1 MFLANLFYQLR
12 LQGKLGGFHT
22 VLRIDTMG
30 TSMRQLFPLLAVSLA
45 LTAWFASPNAAFAAP
60 TQGSLIKLTCP
71 AGAPADHPCKAVYF
85 YGHDN
90 RRHAFPNEK
99 VFFTWYTGFST
110 VQNVST
116 AFLASIAL
124 GGNVTYRPGIK
135 MVKFQSLD
143 RVYAVTLGGTLS
155 WVKTESSA
163 ALLYG
168 ADWNKKID
176 DISDTFFSDYR
187 FGSDINNAT
196 DYDKTTEL
204 TAATTIDQNL
214 VSTSRTE
221 KVITTR
227 GTFDTEIVALHKSRF
242 EMITDTGDT
251 VDCSNGCATKP
262 LADYVAENVATI
274 GIHGTYFCPPDY
286 TNCAGKTNT
295 FLGPVYNTA
304 AGVMLNAGDL
314 PIHEGPMI
322 AMATDGRYEFYHRTK
337 DFNHSFTLGAA
348 LANYPS
354 LVENG
359 TVIVESEARLAET
372 NPTVKSIRGG
382 IGFNDRFVYLVIVHS
397 ATVTDLAYVMQTL
410 GATSA
415 LNLDGG
421 GSAAL
426 WYDGAYTF
434 GPGRSLPNAILFKQR

>member
-1 MFLANLFYQLR
+1 
-12 LQGKLGGFHT
+12 
-22 VLRIDTMG
+22 
-30 TSMRQLFPLLAVSLA
+30 MRQLFPLLVVSLA
-45 LTAWFASPNAAFAAP
+45 GVAWLASPSAALAAP
-60 TQGSLIKLTCP
+60 TPGSLIKLTCP
-71 AGAPADHPCKAVYF
+71 AGAAADHPCKAVYF

-110 VQNVST
+110 VQNVSA

-135 MVKFQSLD
+135 MVKFASLD
-143 RVYAVTLGGTLS
+143 KVYAVALGGTLN
-155 WVKTESSA
+155 WIKTESSA
-163 ALLYG
+163 ASLYG
-168 ADWNKKID
+168 GDWNKKID

-187 FGSDINNAT
+187 FGTDITNT
-196 DYDKTTEL
+196 VDYDKTTEL
-204 TAATTIDQNL
+204 AVATTIDQNL
-214 VSTSRTE
+214 ISTSRSE
-221 KVITTR
+221 KVVTTR
-227 GTFDTEIVALHKSRF
+227 GTFDAEIITLHKSRF
-242 EMITDTGDT
+242 SMITDTGDT
-251 VDCSNGCATKP
+251 TDCSNGCTTKT
-262 LADYVAENVATI
+262 LADYVAENGATI

-286 TNCAGKTNT
+286 ADCAGKTNT

-322 AMATDGRYEFYHRTK
+322 ASATDGRYFFYHRTK
-337 DFNHSFTLGAA
+337 DFNNSVTLGAA

-359 TVIVESEARLAET
+359 SVIVESEARLAET
-372 NPTVKSIRGG
+372 NPTTKSIRGG
-382 IGFNDRFVYLVIVHS
+382 IGFNDRFLYLVIVHN

-410 GATSA
+410 GATFA
-415 LNLDGG
+415 INLDGG

-426 WYDGAYTF
+426 WYDGTYAF
-434 GPGRSLPNAILFKQR
+434 GPSRTLPNAILFKQR